1 MLETNENT
9 HFMEEMKFLKK
20 KQSWMVLMITAI
32 GFGGLF
38 TWFSYITPLMT
49 IVSGIK
55 ENRWHM

>member
-1 MLETNENT
+1 
-9 HFMEEMKFLKK
+9 
-20 KQSWMVLMITAI
+20 MVLMITAI

-49 IVSGIK
+49 VVSGIK